1 MVKVGANIDLT
12 DEHVSRI
19 HLLSSPQETAF
30 LFPQDGTQRRMF
42 SPQTRLVMRGISSS
56 KQQRGIPSSKQKD
69 IDSAASSNALI
80 GQEAARHGF
89 RGKQQYFD
97 SAAGSSKTWIP
108 WQ

>member
-42 SPQTRLVMRGISSS
+42 SPPDMTGHERHP
-56 KQQRGIPSSKQKD
+56 QQQ
-69 IDSAASSNALI
+69 AAIL
-80 GQEAARHGF
+80 
-89 RGKQQYFD
+89 
-97 SAAGSSKTWIP
+97 
-108 WQ
+108 